1 MMKKFAGL
9 LFRGMYF
16 FGSAHF
22 VRFVGKRA
30 IPKEAPILIGGPH
43 TSFFDALI
51 VIYGSDGPGT
61 VVGKI
66 EAGQIPFYGST

>member
-1 MMKKFAGL
+1 MLKKFAGL

-16 FGSAHF
+16 FGSGHY
-22 VRFVGKRA
+22 VKTKGKRA
-30 IPKEAPILIGGPH
+30 HPKEAPILIGGPH
-43 TSFFDALI
+43 TSFFDALT
-51 VIYGSDGPGT
+51 VIFCGPGS